1 MGLVKR
7 TNSKFW
13 YIQFVIEGETY
24 LKSSRTTNKQ
34 LASKIERKWYNEI
47 IENKEFNIQEEISIT
62 AALNQYLKLKVGTGS
77 YINNS
82 SQVKYIKENMNCS
95 RLLSSLTSSDCERL
109 KQKRAES
116 SADQTVKHTINV
128 LRCTWKNAKSLGY
141 HVSDIDFPK
150 IKVTNGKTR
159 YMNDEEVQRL
169 FDELNPFREGH
180 GLSPYHQRSNH
191 MKQMMW
197 DNHDLVKL
205 IAYTGARHKEI
216 AHLKWNQ
223 VDLKSKTINL
233 YRPKVKNESI
243 IHMTEEVFD
252 ILTQRETHK
261 TSDYVFTNRKGD
273 GPRNYSAI
281 AITKIFK
288 RAGLI
293 DCGLH
298 TLRHTLASKMVKN
311 GFSLYEVQ
319 SILGHTSPTTT
330 TRYSHLESAS
340 VSKKVAEKLFAK
352 KVNITQVTF

>member
-7 TNSKFW
+7 PNSKFW
-13 YIQFVIEGETY
+13 YIQFVINGETY
-24 LKSSRTTNKQ
+24 LKSSRTSNKQ

-47 IENKEFNIQEEISIT
+47 IENQEFNIQEEISIA
-62 AALNQYLKLKVGTGS
+62 AALDQYLKLKIGTGS

-82 SQVKYIKENMNCS
+82 AQVKYIKANMDCS
-95 RLLSSLTSSDCERL
+95 RLLSSLTSADCEWL

-116 SADQTVKHTINV
+116 SAEQTVKHTLNV
-128 LRCTWKNAKSLGY
+128 LRCTWKNSKSLGY
-141 HVSDIDFPK
+141 HVSDIGFPK

-159 YMNDEEVQRL
+159 YMTDTEVQRL

-180 GLSPYHQRSNH
+180 GLAPYQQRSNH
-191 MKQMMW
+191 MKRMMW

-205 IAYTGARHKEI
+205 IAFTGARHKEI

-223 VDLKSKTINL
+223 VDLSSKTINL

-243 IHMTEEVFD
+243 IHMTDEVFE
-252 ILTQRETHK
+252 ILTQREKHK
-261 TSDYVFTNRKGD
+261 TTDYVFTNRKGD

-281 AITKIFK
+281 AITKIFR
-288 RAGLI
+288 RAGLT

-340 VSKKVAEKLFAK
+340 VSKKVAEKLFTK
-352 KVNITQVTF
+352 

>member
-13 YIQFVIEGETY
+13 YVQFVIEGKTY

-47 IENKEFNIQEEISIT
+47 IEKKEFNILEEISIT
-62 AALNQYLKLKVGTGS
+62 SALNQYLKLKEGTGS

-82 SQVKYIKENMNCS
+82 SQVKFIKENMDCD
-95 RLLSSLTSSDCERL
+95 RLLSSLISADCERL
-109 KQKRAES
+109 KQKRAET

-128 LRCTWKNAKSLGY
+128 LRGAWKNAKSLGY
-141 HVSDIDFPK
+141 RVSMIDFPK

-159 YMNDEEVQRL
+159 YMSDEEVQRL
-169 FDELNPFREGH
+169 FDELNPHREGR
-180 GLSPYHQRSNH
+180 GLSAYQERSRH

-243 IHMTEEVFD
+243 IHMTDEVFE
-252 ILTQRETHK
+252 ILTQRNNHK
-261 TSDYVFTNRKGD
+261 HSDYVFTNRKGD

-281 AITKIFK
+281 AITKIFR
-288 RAGLI
+288 RAGLN

-340 VSKKVAEKLFAK
+340 VSKKVAETLFSAK
-352 KVNITQVTF
+352 E

>member
-13 YIQFVIEGETY
+13 YIQFVIEGKTY
-24 LKSSRTTNKQ
+24 LKSSRTSNKQ

-47 IENKEFNIQEEISIT
+47 IEKSEFNILEEISI
-62 AALNQYLKLKVGTGS
+62 ADALNQYLKLKEGTGS

-82 SQVKYIKENMNCS
+82 SQVKFIKEHLDCT
-95 RLLSSLTSSDCERL
+95 RLLSSLTSADCERL
-109 KQKRAES
+109 KQKRAET

-128 LRCTWKNAKSLGY
+128 FRGTWKNAKNLGY
-141 HVSDIDFPK
+141 HVSVIDFPS

-159 YMNDEEVQRL
+159 YMSDDEVQRL
-169 FDELNPFREGH
+169 FEELNPHRESR
-180 GLSPYHQRSNH
+180 GLSPYSKRSKH
-191 MKQMMW
+191 MRQMMW
-197 DNHDLVKL
+197 ANHDLVKL

-216 AHLKWNQ
+216 SHLKWNQ

-243 IHMTEEVFD
+243 IHMPAEVFD
-252 ILTQRETHK
+252 ILTQRMQRK
-261 TSDYVFTNRKGD
+261 TSDYVFTNRNND

-281 AITKIFK
+281 AITKIFR
-288 RAGLI
+288 RAGLN

-340 VSKKVAEKLFAK
+340 VSKKVAETLFSSAE
-352 KVNITQVTF
+352 